1 MSHGNT
7 LTPRNDRRA
16 TSIIVRATS
25 YNIQYIVKLKGDEN
39 RQMWQPKVVLLI

>member
-16 TSIIVRATS
+16 TSP